1 MVVFS
6 ATLRQQGNQQ
16 TTDATYDTQFFPVG
30 LPNGRYHV
38 WFLGS
43 LGQTSSALGVGSG
56 CMNLREV
63 PEATNLLTRDFSK
76 TGTINTV
83 PYTDRGYSAN
93 QFLYGMCASRGE
105 MKTAFTAGEK
115 RVGGWYMGV
124 WDYQGQPIAFIDTF
138 GGQFLR
144 NGVVYF
150 NAYRAE

>member
-6 ATLRQQGNQQ
+6 ATLRQQGGAQ
-16 TTDATYDTQFFPVG
+16 TVFSFQFFPVG
-30 LPNGRYHV
+30 LPIGRYHV

-43 LGQTSSALGVGSG
+43 EGQVTSALGTGSG
-56 CMNLREV
+56 AMNLREIG
-63 PEATNLLTRDFSK
+63 ETSTIFTRDFSK
-76 TGTINTV
+76 TGTVGTA
-83 PYTDRGYSAN
+83 PFLDLGYSAN

-124 WDYQGQPIAFIDTF
+124 WDYQGQPIAFIHTF
-138 GGQFLR
+138 TSQNLR
-144 NGVVYF
+144 SGVVYF